1 VSLWLSLLIL
11 SFLSGSIPFGL
22 LIARARGVDIRR
34 HGSGNIGATNVWR
47 VLGRGPGLLC
57 FALDVLKGLAPT
69 LGAAWT
75 TGLLGPRAL
84 PGPIDARSAWL
95 WLVVMALAILG
106 HMFSPWVG
114 FRGGKGV
121 ATGLGALLGV
131 WPFLTAPAL
140 DHHRQVVALCQCC
153 LVRGGGGAAHPGLA
167 LVAAGL
173 RPGRCVAL
181 RAQHGGAG
189 AAGHCQAPREPAAP
203 DPRDRESDRPA
214 RPRRA
219 PRITR
224 RGPARRNLG
233 NLRGACRSANAA
245 AASPRCPR

>member
-1 VSLWLSLLIL
+1 VPLWLSLLIL

-22 LIARARGVDIRR
+22 LIALARGVDIRR

-95 WLVVMALAILG
+95 WLAVMALAILG

-131 WPFLTAPAL
+131 WPFLTVPALGALAVWIITAKWSRYVSVASCAAAVALPILALLWSRLGSAPADAWPFVL
-140 DHHRQVVALCQCC
+140 STAALGLLVIYKHRANLRR
-153 LVRGGGGAAHPGLA
+153 LMRGTENRIG
-167 LVAAGL
+167 
-173 RPGRCVAL
+173 
-181 RAQHGGAG
+181 
-189 AAGHCQAPREPAAP
+189 
-203 DPRDRESDRPA
+203 
-214 RPRRA
+214 RRA
-219 PRITR
+219 PAEP
-224 RGPARRNLG
+224 PA
-233 NLRGACRSANAA
+233 
-245 AASPRCPR
+245 